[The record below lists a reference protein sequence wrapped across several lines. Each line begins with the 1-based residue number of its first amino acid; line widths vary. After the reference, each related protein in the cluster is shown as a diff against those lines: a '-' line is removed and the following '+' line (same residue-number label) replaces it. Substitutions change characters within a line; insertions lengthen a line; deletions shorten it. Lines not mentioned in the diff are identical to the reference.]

1 MNPPQA
7 SAASNLPLAQAL
19 EAKSLK
25 DLDQDSPVATRGD
38 SLVSS
43 KSFLQKLGH
52 WPVLAWTAIAV
63 SLIGC
68 QSLVAS
74 GLHQPRLTVMLPF
87 GAGDDR
93 LRQQFLR
100 GFSIG
105 EASVKACG
113 LAPARVG
120 WLALP
125 PDASPDAVLPDA
137 IDHQLVVA
145 PPAAD
150 LRAFG
155 RFAERRQLSV
165 LLPYQRGASLTVLAG
180 LEGRERLWPLVPP
193 RKDDL
198 QAIAEE
204 AVREGWGWAMVVQD
218 LDALESTETEAFVE
232 LFGSAGGAVKSYD
245 SYPIQT
251 VNPADDASVKL
262 LSQDLLWS
270 NVPTMVIAA
279 EPAGPL
285 ARVLGEMQ
293 RKGDLGV
300 GLTSRPNWIWLSD
313 AEQLDAVQIQPWQQM
328 GLKHP
333 ARGEGWSVFSNAF
346 QQRWDEQPSLL
357 EASGYDT
364 ARILALADSAP
375 LPVSQ
380 EGTKDPMGWV
390 DPDAKPVSICEGLKR
405 RRDGQ
410 SLRLKA
416 AASDFRLRA
425 GQAPSGDAVV
435 GLLNP

>member
-1 MNPPQA
+1 MSAARRGVSCHCDLGTGRCSGEQVSGGLDRNRSFVSWIVDAMALIRALGDKFRRDTRCSLIWANRVQSSPVLMNPPQA

-113 LAPARVG
+113 VAPARVG

-165 LLPYQRGASLTVLAG
+165 LLPYQRGASLTVMAG
-180 LEGRERLWPLVPP
+180 LEGFY
-193 RKDDL
+193 
-198 QAIAEE
+198 
-204 AVREGWGWAMVVQD
+204 G
-218 LDALESTETEAFVE
+218 
-232 LFGSAGGAVKSYD
+232 
-245 SYPIQT
+245 
-251 VNPADDASVKL
+251 
-262 LSQDLLWS
+262 
-270 NVPTMVIAA
+270 
-279 EPAGPL
+279 
-285 ARVLGEMQ
+285 
-293 RKGDLGV
+293 
-300 GLTSRPNWIWLSD
+300 
-313 AEQLDAVQIQPWQQM
+313 
-328 GLKHP
+328 
-333 ARGEGWSVFSNAF
+333 
-346 QQRWDEQPSLL
+346 
-357 EASGYDT
+357 
-364 ARILALADSAP
+364 
-375 LPVSQ
+375 
-380 EGTKDPMGWV
+380 
-390 DPDAKPVSICEGLKR
+390 
-405 RRDGQ
+405 
-410 SLRLKA
+410 
-416 AASDFRLRA
+416 
-425 GQAPSGDAVV
+425 
-435 GLLNP
+435 